1 MTNIIKPKR
10 SESSGAPTSS
20 DLAVGELAINL
31 ADGTIH
37 SKKTDGTVVS
47 LGASSSAA
55 SITFASANDTHDLG
69 DLTTFS
75 HTADL
80 GSIAETEN
88 NGLTPTD
95 LGLLHYD
102 EIFRNLTVNTSLTAM
117 GLTYPTSDG
126 SAGQFLKTDGSGA
139 LSFSSVTQATGNE
152 LENVVEDTTP
162 QLGGNLDLNSSDIT
176 GTGNIDI
183 TGNATITSTDAGS
196 SAGPDLILYR
206 NSASPADGD
215 YLGQIQFKGRQD
227 GPGDEIYAKVTGKIS
242 DATNGT
248 EDGLIETAIK
258 GGGSFT
264 IVSRQRS
271 DELQLIN
278 GVGLSVAGA
287 TTLTGAA
294 TLSSTLSVDGTTTQ
308 GATDY
313 YTKQYVL
320 YGTTTDAT
328 ETEVLIGGSTRISV
342 PTDTTMFYEV
352 SIVARRTDA
361 TGESGAWHLKGCAD
375 NFSGTVADVGD
386 VYEIAVAQDD
396 LNLSVDVRADDTN
409 NAINVFVTG
418 VASKTYRWTAIVKTI
433 EVAE

>member
-10 SESSGAPTSS
+10 SESSGAPTAS
-20 DLAVGELAINL
+20 DLSVGEIAINL

-47 LGASSSAA
+47 LGASSSSAA
-55 SITFASANDTHDLG
+55 SITFAAANDTHDLG
-69 DLTTFS
+69 DLTTFT
-75 HTADL
+75 HTGDL

-102 EIFRNLTVNTSLTAM
+102 ETFRNLTVNTSLTAM

-126 SAGQFLKTDGSGA
+126 SAGQFLKTDGSGT
-139 LSFSSVTQATGNE
+139 LSFATVSTD
-152 LENVVEDTTP
+152 LVSDTTP

-206 NSASPADGD
+206 NSASPADAD
-215 YLGQIQFKGRQD
+215 YIGQIQFKGRND
-227 GPGDEIYAKVTGKIS
+227 NSADEIYAKVTGKITDVS
-242 DATNGT
+242 NGT

-278 GVGLSVAGA
+278 GVGLSVAGS

-294 TLSSTLSVDGTTTQ
+294 TLSSNLSVDGTTTQ

-328 ETEVLIGGSTRISV
+328 ETEVLVGGSTRISV
-342 PTDTTMFYEV
+342 PSNTTMFYEV
-352 SIVARRTDA
+352 SIVSRRTDA

-409 NAINVFVTG
+409 DAINVFVTG
-418 VASKTYRWTAIVKTI
+418 VASKTIRWTAIVKTI

>member
-10 SESSGAPTSS
+10 SESSGAPTAS

-37 SKKTDGTVVS
+37 SKKVDGTVVS
-47 LGASSSAA
+47 LGSSSSSAG
-55 SITFASANDTHDLG
+55 SITFASANDTQDFG

-75 HTADL
+75 HTGDL

-102 EIFRNLTVNTSLTAM
+102 EIFRSLTVNISLTAM

-126 SAGQFLKTDGSGA
+126 SAGQFLKTDGSGT
-139 LSFSSVTQATGNE
+139 LSFATVSTD
-152 LENVVEDTTP
+152 LVSDTTP
-162 QLGGNLDLNSSDIT
+162 QLGGDLDLNSNDIT

-183 TGNATITSTDAGS
+183 TGN
-196 SAGPDLILYR
+196 
-206 NSASPADGD
+206 
-215 YLGQIQFKGRQD
+215 
-227 GPGDEIYAKVTGKIS
+227 TG
-242 DATNGT
+242 
-248 EDGLIETAIK
+248 
-258 GGGSFT
+258 
-264 IVSRQRS
+264 
-271 DELQLIN
+271 
-278 GVGLSVAGA
+278 
-287 TTLTGAA
+287 LT
-294 TLSSTLSVDGTTTQ
+294 GTTTQ
-308 GATDY
+308 GATDF

-342 PTDTTMFYEV
+342 PSNTTMFYEV
-352 SIVARRTDA
+352 NIVSRRTDA

-396 LNLSVDVRADDTN
+396 VNMSVDVRADDTN
-409 NAINVFVTG
+409 DAINVFVTG
-418 VASKTYRWTAIVKTI
+418 VASKTIRWTAIVKTI
-433 EVAE
+433 EVAQ

>member
-69 DLTTFS
+69 DLTSFT
-75 HTADL
+75 HTGDL
-80 GSIAETEN
+80 GSIAETED

-139 LSFSSVTQATGNE
+139 LSFATVSTD
-152 LENVVEDTTP
+152 LVSDTTP

-206 NSASPADGD
+206 NSASPADAD
-215 YLGQIQFKGRQD
+215 YIGQIQFKGRND
-227 GPGDEIYAKVTGKIS
+227 NSADEIYAKVTGKIS

-264 IVSRQRS
+264 IVSRQHS

-328 ETEVLIGGSTRISV
+328 ETEVLVGGSTRISV

-396 LNLSVDVRADDTN
+396 LNMSVDVRADDTN

-418 VASKTYRWTAIVKTI
+418 VASKTIRWTAIVKTI

>member
-1 MTNIIKPKR
+1 MSLVIKPKR
-10 SESSGAPTSS
+10 KETTGAPTAS
-20 DLAVGELAINL
+20 DLAVGELAMNL
-31 ADGTIH
+31 ADSQLY
-37 SKKTDGTVVS
+37 SKKTDGTVV
-47 LGASSSAA
+47 
-55 SITFASANDTHDLG
+55 TFTTSGEQAFFAEEVDLG
-69 DLTTFS
+69 TLANATTS
-75 HTADL
+75 YDS
-80 GSIAETEN
+80 G
-88 NGLTPTD
+88 GLTGGSPNNTFT
-95 LGLLHYD
+95 GLLD
-102 EIFRNLTVNTSLTAM
+102 L
-117 GLTYPTSDG
+117 
-126 SAGQFLKTDGSGA
+126 
-139 LSFSSVTQATGNE
+139 
-152 LENVVEDTTP
+152 VEDTTP

-183 TGNATITSTDAGS
+183 TGNATVTSTDDGS

-206 NSASPADGD
+206 NSASPADAD
-215 YLGQIQFKGRQD
+215 YIGQIQFKGRND
-227 GPGDEIYAKVTGKIS
+227 NSADEIYAKVTGKIT
-242 DATNGT
+242 DASNGT

-294 TLSSTLSVDGTTTQ
+294 TLSSNLSVDGTTTQ